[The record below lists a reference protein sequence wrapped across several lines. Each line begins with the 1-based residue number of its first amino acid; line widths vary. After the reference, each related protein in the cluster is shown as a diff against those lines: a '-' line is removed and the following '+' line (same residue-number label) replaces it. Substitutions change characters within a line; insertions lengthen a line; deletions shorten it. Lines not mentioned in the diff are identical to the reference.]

1 MKIAKLDLPD
11 SAIEFLH
18 SQGFEKLYPPQADSV
33 KSGLMDG
40 KNILVSA
47 PTASGKTLI
56 AMLAMLSHLSKN
68 NSDNNNDD
76 SNHNGIGKKVIYL
89 SPLRALAAE
98 KFTEFKKLEKISL
111 GKKIK
116 VGISTGDFENLEK
129 NLEKNN
135 ILILTN
141 EKMDSII
148 RHGAEWIED
157 IGLVISDEVHLIGD
171 ESRGPTLEMILT
183 QLKLLE
189 TKPQIVGLSATIT
202 NSEELSDWLG
212 CNLVKNDWR
221 PVPLSEGVCDGGEVT
236 MSDGKTFEV
245 ERSIRGTPIDLGVQ
259 SVKEGGQ
266 SLVFAET
273 RTRSKSLA
281 TKAADAVSQVL
292 EKKDLKNLEK
302 TSKKIMSENEHTEL
316 VKTLALLIKKGVA
329 FHHAGLNQNCRGTVE
344 TEFRKGTIK
353 LLSSTPTLAA
363 GVNLPAR
370 RVVIS
375 NINRYNAKVGA
386 NRPISILEYKQ
397 LCGRAGR
404 PQYDDYGESII
415 VGNGNTED
423 LIDYYINGEPEP
435 IISKITDDKSLR
447 THVLSVVVTNP
458 GIKKDDILEFFLQ
471 TLGGMQSRKPTI
483 KFAID
488 ISLRFLSSEY
498 LIVKKGER
506 YAATEFGKKTSMLY
520 IDPLTATSFRDAVE
534 NVSPDGKHTFGFLHL
549 ISKCDEF
556 FPKFSLRN
564 KDYGAASVLIENN
577 SSELLESISEYDCS
591 RSLLALNAWI
601 TESSELSLSD
611 NLGIE
616 SGDMHRMAETANW
629 LSYCLREISKHVE
642 RADLL
647 DELDNLRKR
656 IVYGIREELL
666 DLVRVK
672 GIGRVRA
679 RILYKNNIRNLDD
692 LAKIPVNKLAE
703 IDKIGST
710 IADNIKT
717 ELRRIRY

>member
-1 MKIAKLDLPD
+1 
-11 SAIEFLH
+11 
-18 SQGFEKLYPPQADSV
+18 
-33 KSGLMDG
+33 
-40 KNILVSA
+40 
-47 PTASGKTLI
+47 
-56 AMLAMLSHLSKN
+56 MLAILSYLSKH
-68 NSDNNNDD
+68 D
-76 SNHNGIGKKVIYL
+76 GKVIYL

-98 KFTEFKKLEKISL
+98 KFLEFKKLEKIAL

-116 VGISTGDFENLEK
+116 VGISTGDFENIEK
-129 NLEKNN
+129 NLEKSNV
-135 ILILTN
+135 LILTN

-148 RHGAEWIED
+148 RHGTEWVEE
-157 IGLVISDEVHLIGD
+157 IGLVITDEVHLIGD
-171 ESRGPTLEMILT
+171 ENRGPTLEMTLT

-202 NSEELSDWLG
+202 NSDEIANWLG
-212 CNLVKNDWR
+212 CKLVKNDWR
-221 PVPLSEGVCDGGEVT
+221 PVPLSEGVCDAGEVT

-281 TKAADAVSQVL
+281 TKAADIISQIL
-292 EKKDLKNLEK
+292 EKKDLKELEK
-302 TSKKIMSENEHTEL
+302 TSKKILSENEHTEL
-316 VKTLALLIKKGVA
+316 VKTLAILVKKGVA
-329 FHHAGLNQNCRGTVE
+329 FHHAGLNQNCRTIIE

-375 NINRYNAKVGA
+375 SVNRYNAKVGA

-423 LIDYYINGEPEP
+423 LIEYYINGEPEP
-435 IISKITDDKSLR
+435 IVSKITDDKSLR
-447 THVLSVVVTNP
+447 THILSVIVTHP
-458 GIKKDDILEFFLQ
+458 GIKKDEILEFFLQ
-471 TLGGMQSRKPTI
+471 TLGGLQSRKLTI

-498 LIVKKGER
+498 LIIKKGER

-520 IDPLTATSFRDAVE
+520 IDPLTATHFRDATE
-534 NVSPDGKHTFGFLHL
+534 NVSQDRKHTFGFLHL
-549 ISKCDEF
+549 ITNCEEF

-564 KDYGAASVLIENN
+564 RDYESASLLIENH
-577 SSELLESISEYDCS
+577 SSELLEPISEYDCS
-591 RSLLALNAWI
+591 RSLLALQAWI

-611 NLGIE
+611 SLGIE
-616 SGDMHRMAETANW
+616 SGDMHRMVEMANW

-647 DELDNLRKR
+647 EELSDLRKR
-656 IVYGIREELL
+656 VVYGIREELL

-679 RILYKNNIRNLDD
+679 RILYKHGIKNLDD

-710 IADNIKT
+710 LADNIKS
-717 ELRRIRY
+717 ELRKVR

>member
-1 MKIAKLDLPD
+1 MKIDQLKLPD
-11 SAIEFLH
+11 SAIKFLK
-18 SQGFEKLYPPQADSV
+18 SQGFEKLYPPQEDSV
-33 KSGLMDG
+33 KSGLLDG
-40 KNILVSA
+40 KSILVSS

-56 AMLAMLSHLSKN
+56 AILAILSYLSKH
-68 NSDNNNDD
+68 D
-76 SNHNGIGKKVIYL
+76 GKVIYL
-89 SPLRALAAE
+89 SPLRALASE
-98 KFTEFKKLEKISL
+98 KFLEFKKLEKIAL

-116 VGISTGDFENLEK
+116 VGISTGNFENIEK
-129 NLEKNN
+129 NLEKSNV
-135 ILILTN
+135 LILTN

-148 RHGAEWIED
+148 RHGTEWIEE
-157 IGLVISDEVHLIGD
+157 IGLVITDEVHLIGD
-171 ESRGPTLEMILT
+171 ETRGPTLEMTLT

-202 NSEELSDWLG
+202 NSDEIANWLG
-212 CNLVKNDWR
+212 CKLVKNDWR
-221 PVPLSEGVCDGGEVT
+221 PVPLSEGVCDAGEVT
-236 MSDGKTFEV
+236 MSDGRTFEV

-281 TKAADAVSQVL
+281 TKAADIISQIL
-292 EKKDLKNLEK
+292 DKKDLKELEK
-302 TSKKIMSENEHTEL
+302 ISKKILSENEHTEL
-316 VKTLALLIKKGVA
+316 VKTLALLVKKGVA
-329 FHHAGLNQNCRGTVE
+329 FHHAGLNQNCRTIIE

-375 NINRYNAKVGA
+375 SVNRYNAKVGA

-415 VGNGNTED
+415 VGNGNAED
-423 LIDYYINGEPEP
+423 LIEYYINGEPEP
-435 IISKITDDKSLR
+435 IVSKITDDKSLR
-447 THVLSVVVTNP
+447 THILSVIVTHP
-458 GIKKDDILEFFLQ
+458 GIKKDEILEFFLQ
-471 TLGGMQSRKPTI
+471 TLGGLQSRKLTI

-498 LIVKKGER
+498 LIIKKGER

-520 IDPLTATSFRDAVE
+520 IDPLTATHFRDATE
-534 NVSPDGKHTFGFLHL
+534 NVSQDRKHTFGFLHL
-549 ISKCDEF
+549 ITNCEEF

-564 KDYGAASVLIENN
+564 RDYESASLLIENH
-577 SSELLESISEYDCS
+577 SSELLEPISEYDCS
-591 RSLLALNAWI
+591 RSLLALQAWI

-611 NLGIE
+611 SLGIE
-616 SGDMHRMAETANW
+616 SGDMHRMVEMANW
-629 LSYCLREISKHVE
+629 LSYCLREISKHIE
-642 RADLL
+642 RPDLL
-647 DELDNLRKR
+647 EELSDLRKR
-656 IVYGIREELL
+656 VVYGIREELL

-679 RILYKNNIRNLDD
+679 RILFKHGIKNLDN

-703 IDKIGST
+703 IDKIGLT
-710 IADNIKT
+710 LADNIKS
-717 ELRRIRY
+717 ELRKVR

>member
-1 MKIAKLDLPD
+1 MNIDKLKLPE
-11 SAIEFLH
+11 SAIEFLQ
-18 SQGFEKLYPPQADSV
+18 SQGFVKLYPPQVDSV
-33 KSGLMDG
+33 KSGLLNG
-40 KNILVSA
+40 KSILVSA

-56 AMLAMLSHLSKN
+56 AMLAMMSYLSENK
-68 NSDNNNDD
+68 
-76 SNHNGIGKKVIYL
+76 GKVIYL

-98 KFTEFKKLEKISL
+98 KFTEFKKLEKVVL
-111 GKKIK
+111 GNK
-116 VGISTGDFENLEK
+116 VKVAISTGDFENIEK
-129 NLEKNN
+129 NLEKSNV
-135 ILILTN
+135 LILTN

-148 RHGAEWIED
+148 RHGAEWVDD

-202 NSEELSDWLG
+202 NSDEIADWLE
-212 CNLVKNDWR
+212 CKLVKNDWR
-221 PVPLSEGVCDGGEVT
+221 PVPLSEGVCDEGQVT
-236 MSDGKTFEV
+236 MSDGKTFEI
-245 ERSIRGTPIDLGVQ
+245 ERSLMGTPIDLGVQ

-281 TKAADAVSQVL
+281 TKASDAIAKIL
-292 EKKDLKNLEK
+292 EKKEITELEK
-302 TSKKIMSENEHTEL
+302 TSKKLLSENEHTEI
-316 VKTLALLIKKGVA
+316 VKTLATLVKKGVA
-329 FHHAGLNQNCRGTVE
+329 FHHAGLNQKCRETIE

-375 NINRYNAKVGA
+375 NVNRYNAKVGA

-397 LCGRAGR
+397 LSGRAGR
-404 PQYDDYGESII
+404 PQYDDFGESII
-415 VGNGNTED
+415 VGKGNTDD
-423 LIDYYINGEPEP
+423 LIEYYINGEPEP
-435 IISKITDDKSLR
+435 IESKITDDKSLR
-447 THVLSVVVTNP
+447 THILSVIVTHP
-458 GIKKDDILEFFLQ
+458 GIKKEEILEFFLQ
-471 TLGGMQSRKPTI
+471 TLGGLQSRKPTL

-488 ISLRFLSSEY
+488 ISLRFLSSKF
-498 LIVKKGER
+498 LIIKKGER

-520 IDPLTATSFRDAVE
+520 IDPLTATYFRDSIE
-534 NVSPDGKHTFGFLHL
+534 NVSEERKHTFGFLHL
-549 ISKCDEF
+549 ITNSEEF
-556 FPKFSLRN
+556 FPKFSLRQ
-564 KDYGAASVLIENN
+564 KDYETASLMIENN
-577 SSELLESISEYDCS
+577 SSQLLEPISEYDCS
-591 RSLLALNAWI
+591 RSLLALQSWI
-601 TESSELSLSD
+601 TESTELSLSD
-611 NLGIE
+611 SLGIE
-616 SGDMHRMAETANW
+616 SGDMHRMTENANW

-647 DELDNLRKR
+647 EELGDLRNR
-656 IVYGIREELL
+656 IVYGIKEELL

-679 RILYKNNIRNLDD
+679 RILFKHGIKNLDD
-692 LAKIPVNKLAE
+692 LRKIPVNKLAE

-710 IADNIKT
+710 IADNIKA
-717 ELRRIRY
+717 ELRKVR

>member
-1 MKIAKLDLPD
+1 MKIEQLDLPK
-11 SAIEFLH
+11 SAIEFLQ
-18 SQGFEKLYPPQADSV
+18 SQGFEKLYPPQADSI
-33 KSGLMDG
+33 KSGLLDG
-40 KNILVSA
+40 KSILISS

-56 AMLAMLSHLSKN
+56 AMLAMISYLSKN
-68 NSDNNNDD
+68 N
-76 SNHNGIGKKVIYL
+76 GKVIYL

-98 KFTEFKKLEKISL
+98 KFSEFKKLEKVSL

-116 VGISTGDFENLEK
+116 VGISTGDFENIEK
-129 NLEKNN
+129 NLEKSD

-148 RHGAEWIED
+148 RHGVEWVEE

-183 QLKLLE
+183 QLKLLD
-189 TKPQIVGLSATIT
+189 TKPQLVGLSATIT
-202 NSEELSDWLG
+202 NSDEIANWLD
-212 CNLVKNDWR
+212 CKLVKNDWR
-221 PVPLSEGVCDGGEVT
+221 PVPLSEGVCNGGEVT

-245 ERSIRGTPIDLGVQ
+245 ERSLRGTPIDLGVQ
-259 SVKEGGQ
+259 SVQEGGQ

-281 TKAADAVSQVL
+281 TKAADAIFNIL
-292 EKKDLKNLEK
+292 KKNELTELEK
-302 TSKKIMSENEHTEL
+302 TSKKILIENEHTEL
-316 VKTLALLIKKGVA
+316 VKTLALLVKKGVA
-329 FHHAGLNQNCRGTVE
+329 FHHAGLNQKCREIIEV
-344 TEFRKGTIK
+344 EFRKGTIK

-404 PQYDDYGESII
+404 PQYDDHGESII

-423 LIDYYINGEPEP
+423 LMEYYINGEPEP
-435 IISKITDDKSLR
+435 IVSKITDDRSLR
-447 THVLSVVVTNP
+447 THILSVIVTHP
-458 GIKKDDILEFFLQ
+458 GIKKEEILEFFLQ
-471 TLGGMQSRKPTI
+471 TLGGLQSRKPTI

-488 ISLRFLSSEY
+488 ISLRFLSSKY
-498 LIVKKGER
+498 LIIKKGER

-520 IDPLTATSFRDAVE
+520 IDPLTATYFRDAIE
-534 NVSPDGKHTFGFLHL
+534 YVSKERNHTFGFLHL
-549 ISKCDEF
+549 ISNCDEF
-556 FPKFSLRN
+556 FPKFSLRQ
-564 KDYGAASVLIENN
+564 KDYGSASLMIENN
-577 SSELLESISEYDCS
+577 SSELLEPISEYDCS
-591 RSLLALNAWI
+591 RSLLALQSWI

-616 SGDMHRMAETANW
+616 SGDMHRMVENANW
-629 LSYCLREISKHVE
+629 LTYCLREISKHVE

-647 DELDNLRKR
+647 DELADLRTR
-656 IVYGIREELL
+656 IVYGVRKELL
-666 DLVRVK
+666 DLVKVK

-679 RILYKNNIRNLDD
+679 RILYKNGIKNLDD

-717 ELRRIRY
+717 ELRKVR

>member
-1 MKIAKLDLPD
+1 MNIDKLKLSE
-11 SAIEFLH
+11 SAIEFLK
-18 SQGFEKLYPPQADSV
+18 SQGFTKLYPPQADSV
-33 KSGLMDG
+33 KSGLLDG
-40 KNILVSA
+40 QSILVSA

-56 AMLAMLSHLSKN
+56 AMLAMLSYLAKN
-68 NSDNNNDD
+68 K
-76 SNHNGIGKKVIYL
+76 GKVIYL

-98 KFTEFKKLEKISL
+98 KFTEFKKLEKIAL
-111 GKKIK
+111 GNKIK
-116 VGISTGDFENLEK
+116 VAISTGDFENIEK
-129 NLEKNN
+129 NLEKSNV
-135 ILILTN
+135 LILTN

-148 RHGAEWIED
+148 RHGAEWVDE

-171 ESRGPTLEMILT
+171 ENRGPTLEMILT

-202 NSEELSDWLG
+202 NSDEIADWLE
-212 CNLVKNDWR
+212 CKLVKNDWR
-221 PVPLSEGVCDGGEVT
+221 PVPLSEGVCDGGQVT

-245 ERSIRGTPIDLGVQ
+245 ERSLMGTPIDLGVQ
-259 SVKEGGQ
+259 SVHQGGQ

-281 TKAADAVSQVL
+281 TKAADAIFQIL
-292 EKKDLKNLEK
+292 EKKEITELEK
-302 TSKKIMSENEHTEL
+302 TSKKLLSENEHTEL
-316 VKTLALLIKKGVA
+316 VKTLALLVKKGVA
-329 FHHAGLNQNCRGTVE
+329 FHHAGLNQKCRE
-344 TEFRKGTIK
+344 TIEAEFRKGTIK

-415 VGNGNTED
+415 VGNGNVED
-423 LIDYYINGEPEP
+423 LIEYYINGEPEA
-435 IISKITDDKSLR
+435 IVSKITDDKSLR
-447 THVLSVVVTNP
+447 THILSVIVTHP
-458 GIKKDDILEFFLQ
+458 GIKKEEILEFFLQ
-471 TLGGMQSRKPTI
+471 TLGGLQSRKPTI

-488 ISLRFLSSEY
+488 ISLRFLASKF
-498 LIVKKGER
+498 LIIKKGER

-520 IDPLTATSFRDAVE
+520 IDPLTATYFRDSIE
-534 NVSPDGKHTFGFLHL
+534 NVSQERKHTFGFLHM
-549 ISKCDEF
+549 ITNCEEF
-556 FPKFSLRN
+556 FPKFSLRQ
-564 KDYGAASVLIENN
+564 KDYETASLMIDNN
-577 SSELLESISEYDCS
+577 SSQLLEPISEYDCS
-591 RSLLALNAWI
+591 RSLLALQSWI
-601 TESSELSLSD
+601 TESTELSLSD
-611 NLGIE
+611 SLGIE
-616 SGDMHRMAETANW
+616 SGDMHRMTENANW

-647 DELDNLRKR
+647 EELSDLRNR

-679 RILYKNNIRNLDD
+679 RILFKHGIKNLDD
-692 LAKIPVNKLAE
+692 LRKISVNKLAE
-703 IDKIGST
+703 FDKIGST
-710 IADNIKT
+710 IADNIKA
-717 ELRRIRY
+717 ELRKVR

>member
-1 MKIAKLDLPD
+1 MKIEKLDLPK
-11 SAIEFLH
+11 SAIDFLL
-18 SQGFEKLYPPQADSV
+18 SQGYEKLYPPQADSV
-33 KSGLMDG
+33 KSGLLSG
-40 KNILVSA
+40 KSILVSA

-56 AMLAMLSHLSKN
+56 AMLAMISFLSKN
-68 NSDNNNDD
+68 N
-76 SNHNGIGKKVIYL
+76 GKVVYL

-98 KFTEFKKLEKISL
+98 KFSEFKKLEKIVL
-111 GKKIK
+111 GKKFK
-116 VGISTGDFENLEK
+116 VGISTGDFENIEK
-129 NLEKNN
+129 NLEKSNV
-135 ILILTN
+135 LILTN

-148 RHGAEWIED
+148 RHGVEWVEE

-171 ESRGPTLEMILT
+171 ENRGPTLEMILT
-183 QLKLLE
+183 QLKLLD
-189 TKPQIVGLSATIT
+189 TKPQLVGLSATIT
-202 NSEELSDWLG
+202 NSDEIADWLN
-212 CNLVKNDWR
+212 CKLVKNDWR

-245 ERSIRGTPIDLGVQ
+245 ERSLRGTPIDLGVQ
-259 SVKEGGQ
+259 SVQQGGQ

-281 TKAADAVSQVL
+281 TKAADAIFQILKKNELSDL
-292 EKKDLKNLEK
+292 EKI
-302 TSKKIMSENEHTEL
+302 SKKILSENEHTEL
-316 VKTLALLIKKGVA
+316 VKTLALLVKKGVA
-329 FHHAGLNQNCRGTVE
+329 FHHAGLNQKCREIIE

-415 VGNGNTED
+415 VGNGNPED
-423 LIDYYINGEPEP
+423 LIEYYINGEPEP
-435 IISKITDDKSLR
+435 IVSKITDDKSLR
-447 THVLSVVVTNP
+447 THILSVIVTHP
-458 GIKKDDILEFFLQ
+458 GIKKEEILEFFMQ
-471 TLGGMQSRKPTI
+471 TLGGLQSRKLTL

-488 ISLRFLSSEY
+488 ISLRFLSSKY
-498 LIVKKGER
+498 LIIKKGER

-520 IDPLTATSFRDAVE
+520 IDPLTATYFRDAIE
-534 NVSPDGKHTFGFLHL
+534 NVSKERNHTFGFLHL
-549 ISKCDEF
+549 ISNCDEF
-556 FPKFSLRN
+556 FPKFSLRQ
-564 KDYGAASVLIENN
+564 KDYELASLMIENN
-577 SSELLESISEYDCS
+577 SSELLGPISEYDCS
-591 RSLLALNAWI
+591 RSLLALQSWI

-611 NLGIE
+611 SLGIE
-616 SGDMHRMAETANW
+616 SGDMHRMVENANW
-629 LSYCLREISKHVE
+629 LTYCLREISKHVE

-647 DELDNLRKR
+647 DELADIRTR
-656 IVYGIREELL
+656 IVYGIRKELL
-666 DLVRVK
+666 DLVKVK

-679 RILYKNNIRNLDD
+679 RILYKHGIKNLDD
-692 LAKIPVNKLAE
+692 LSKIPVNKLAE

-710 IADNIKT
+710 IADNIKA
-717 ELRRIRY
+717 ELRKVR

>member
-1 MKIAKLDLPD
+1 MKIDKLDLPD
-11 SAIEFLH
+11 SAIEFLK
-18 SQGFEKLYPPQADSV
+18 SQGFEKLYPPQVDSV
-33 KSGLMDG
+33 KSGLLDG
-40 KNILVSA
+40 KSILVSA

-56 AMLAMLSHLSKN
+56 AMLAMFSYLSKN
-68 NSDNNNDD
+68 N
-76 SNHNGIGKKVIYL
+76 GKVVYL

-98 KFTEFKKLEKISL
+98 KFTEFKKLEKIAL

-116 VGISTGDFENLEK
+116 VGVSTGDFDGIEK
-129 NLEKNN
+129 NLEKSD

-141 EKMDSII
+141 EKMDSVI
-148 RHGAEWIED
+148 RHGVEWIDE

-171 ESRGPTLEMILT
+171 ENRGPTLEMILT
-183 QLKLLE
+183 QLKLLDS
-189 TKPQIVGLSATIT
+189 KPQIVGLSATIT
-202 NSEELSDWLG
+202 NSDEIANWLD
-212 CNLVKNDWR
+212 CKLVKNDWR

-236 MSDGKTFEV
+236 MNDGNIFDV
-245 ERSIRGTPIDLGVQ
+245 ERSLRGTSIDLGVQ
-259 SVKEGGQ
+259 SVKQGGQ

-281 TKAADAVSQVL
+281 TKAADVISQML
-292 EKKDLKNLEK
+292 KKNELKELEK
-302 TSKKIMSENEHTEL
+302 TSKKILSQNENTEI
-316 VKTLALLIKKGVA
+316 VKTLAILVKKGVA
-329 FHHAGLNQNCRGTVE
+329 FHHAGLNQNCRE
-344 TEFRKGTIK
+344 IIEKEFRNGTIK

-375 NINRYNAKVGA
+375 NINRYNAKIGR
-386 NRPISILEYKQ
+386 NMPISILEYKQ

-415 VGNGNTED
+415 VGSGNVEELTEH
-423 LIDYYINGEPEP
+423 YINGEPEP

-447 THVLSVVVTNP
+447 THILSVIVTHP
-458 GIKKDDILEFFLQ
+458 GIKKDEILEFFLQ
-471 TLGGMQSRKPTI
+471 TLGGLQSRKPTI

-488 ISLRFLSSEY
+488 ISLRFLSSEF
-498 LIVKKGER
+498 LIIKKGER

-520 IDPLTATSFRDAVE
+520 IDPLTATHFRDAVE
-534 NVSPDGKHTFGFLHL
+534 NVSQDRKHTFGFLHL
-549 ISKCDEF
+549 ISSCEEF

-564 KDYGAASVLIENN
+564 KDYESASLLIENN
-577 SSELLESISEYDCS
+577 SSELLEPISEYDCS
-591 RSLLALNAWI
+591 RSLLALQAWI

-611 NLGIE
+611 SFSIE
-616 SGDMHRMAETANW
+616 SGDMHRMAEMANW
-629 LSYCLREISKHVE
+629 LSYCLREISKHVD

-647 DELDNLRKR
+647 EELDDFRKR

-679 RILYKNNIRNLDD
+679 RILYKHKIKNLDD

-710 IADNIKT
+710 IADNIKS
-717 ELRRIRY
+717 ELRKVRY

>member
-1 MKIAKLDLPD
+1 MNIDKLKLPE
-11 SAIEFLH
+11 SAIEFLQ
-18 SQGFEKLYPPQADSV
+18 SQGFTKLYPPQADSV
-33 KSGLMDG
+33 KSGLLNG
-40 KNILVSA
+40 KSILVSA

-56 AMLAMLSHLSKN
+56 AMLAMMSYLSENK
-68 NSDNNNDD
+68 
-76 SNHNGIGKKVIYL
+76 GKVIYL

-98 KFTEFKKLEKISL
+98 KFTEFKKLEKVAL
-111 GKKIK
+111 GNK
-116 VGISTGDFENLEK
+116 VKVAISTGDFENIEK
-129 NLEKNN
+129 NLEKSNV
-135 ILILTN
+135 LILTN

-148 RHGAEWIED
+148 RHGAEWVDD

-202 NSEELSDWLG
+202 NSDEIADWLE
-212 CNLVKNDWR
+212 CKLVKNDWR
-221 PVPLSEGVCDGGEVT
+221 PVPLSEGVCDEGQVT
-236 MSDGKTFEV
+236 MSDGKTFEI
-245 ERSIRGTPIDLGVQ
+245 ERSLMGTPIDLGVQ

-281 TKAADAVSQVL
+281 TKASDAIAKIL
-292 EKKDLKNLEK
+292 EKKEITELEK
-302 TSKKIMSENEHTEL
+302 TSKKLLSENEHTEI
-316 VKTLALLIKKGVA
+316 VKTLATLVKKGVA
-329 FHHAGLNQNCRGTVE
+329 FHHAGLNQKCRETIE

-375 NINRYNAKVGA
+375 NVNRYNAKVGA

-404 PQYDDYGESII
+404 PQYDDFGESII
-415 VGNGNTED
+415 VGKGNTDD
-423 LIDYYINGEPEP
+423 LIEYYINGEPEP
-435 IISKITDDKSLR
+435 IESKITDDKSLR
-447 THVLSVVVTNP
+447 THILSVIVTHP
-458 GIKKDDILEFFLQ
+458 GIKKEEILEFFLQ
-471 TLGGMQSRKPTI
+471 TLGGLQSRKPTL

-488 ISLRFLSSEY
+488 ISLRFLSSKF
-498 LIVKKGER
+498 LIIKKGER

-520 IDPLTATSFRDAVE
+520 IDPLTATYFRDSIE
-534 NVSPDGKHTFGFLHL
+534 NVSEERKHTFGFLHL
-549 ISKCDEF
+549 ITNSEEF
-556 FPKFSLRN
+556 FPKFSLRQ
-564 KDYGAASVLIENN
+564 KDYETASLMIENN
-577 SSELLESISEYDCS
+577 SSQLLEPISEYDCS
-591 RSLLALNAWI
+591 RSLLALQSWI
-601 TESSELSLSD
+601 TESTELSLSD
-611 NLGIE
+611 SLGIE
-616 SGDMHRMAETANW
+616 SGDMHRMTENANW

-647 DELDNLRKR
+647 EELGDLRNR
-656 IVYGIREELL
+656 IVYGIKEELL

-679 RILYKNNIRNLDD
+679 RILFKHGIKNLDD
-692 LAKIPVNKLAE
+692 LRKIPVNKLAE

-710 IADNIKT
+710 IADNIKA
-717 ELRRIRY
+717 ELRKVR

>member
-1 MKIAKLDLPD
+1 MKIEKLDLPD
-11 SAIEFLH
+11 TAIEFLK

-33 KSGLMDG
+33 NSGLLDG
-40 KNILVSA
+40 KSILVSA

-56 AMLAMLSHLSKN
+56 AMLAMISYLSKN
-68 NSDNNNDD
+68 T
-76 SNHNGIGKKVIYL
+76 GKVIYL

-98 KFTEFKKLEKISL
+98 KFSEFKKLEKVAL
-111 GKKIK
+111 GNK
-116 VGISTGDFENLEK
+116 VKVSISTGDYENIEK
-129 NLEKNN
+129 NLENSN
-135 ILILTN
+135 VLILTN

-148 RHGAEWIED
+148 RHGAEWVEE
-157 IGLVISDEVHLIGD
+157 IGLVITDEVHLIGD
-171 ESRGPTLEMILT
+171 ENRGPTLEMILT

-202 NSEELSDWLG
+202 NSDEIADWLD
-212 CNLVKNDWR
+212 CKLVKNDWR
-221 PVPLSEGVCDGGEVT
+221 PVPLTEGVCDAGEVT
-236 MSDGKTFEV
+236 MSDGKTFSV

-273 RTRSKSLA
+273 RNRSKALA
-281 TKAADAVSQVL
+281 TKAADAISQIL
-292 EKKDLKNLEK
+292 EKKDLKELEK
-302 TSKKIMSENEHTEL
+302 TSKKILSENEHTEL
-316 VKTLALLIKKGVA
+316 IKTLAFLVKKGVA
-329 FHHAGLNQNCRGTVE
+329 FHHAGLNQNCRETIE

-375 NINRYNAKVGA
+375 NVNRYNAKVGA

-404 PQYDDYGESII
+404 PQYDDYGEAII

-423 LIDYYINGEPEP
+423 LIDYYVNGEPEP

-447 THVLSVVVTNP
+447 THILSVVVTHP
-458 GIKKDDILEFFLQ
+458 GIKKDEILEFFLQ
-471 TLGGMQSRKPTI
+471 TLGGLQSRKPTI

-498 LIVKKGER
+498 LLIKKGER

-520 IDPLTATSFRDAVE
+520 IDPLTATSFRDAIE
-534 NVSPDGKHTFGFLHL
+534 NVSQERKHTFGFLHL
-549 ISKCDEF
+549 ISNCDEF

-564 KDYGAASVLIENN
+564 KDYESASLMIENN
-577 SSELLESISEYDCS
+577 SSELLEPISEYDCS
-591 RSLLALNAWI
+591 RSLLALHAWI

-611 NLGIE
+611 SLGVE
-616 SGDMHRMAETANW
+616 SGDMHRMTETANW

-647 DELDNLRKR
+647 EELDNLRKR

-666 DLVRVK
+666 ELVKVK

-679 RILYKNNIRNLDD
+679 RILYKHKIKNLDD

-710 IADNIKT
+710 LANNIKS
-717 ELRRIRY
+717 ELRKVR

>member
-1 MKIAKLDLPD
+1 MNIDKLKLPET
-11 SAIEFLH
+11 AIEFLK
-18 SQGFEKLYPPQADSV
+18 SQGFTKLYPPQADSV
-33 KSGLMDG
+33 KSGLLDG
-40 KNILVSA
+40 KSILVSA

-56 AMLAMLSHLSKN
+56 AMLAMLSYISKN
-68 NSDNNNDD
+68 K
-76 SNHNGIGKKVIYL
+76 GKIIYL

-98 KFTEFKKLEKISL
+98 KFTEFKKLEKVTL
-111 GKKIK
+111 GNK
-116 VGISTGDFENLEK
+116 VKVTISTGDFENIEK
-129 NLEKNN
+129 NLEKSNV
-135 ILILTN
+135 LILTN

-148 RHGAEWIED
+148 RHGAEWVDD

-202 NSEELSDWLG
+202 NSDELADWLE
-212 CNLVKNDWR
+212 CTLVENNWR
-221 PVPLSEGVCDGGEVT
+221 PVPLSEGVCDEGLVT
-236 MSDGKTFEV
+236 MSDGDTFEV
-245 ERSIRGTPIDLGVQ
+245 KRSLMGTPIDLGVQ
-259 SVKEGGQ
+259 SVKDGGQ

-281 TKAADAVSQVL
+281 TKAAETISQIL
-292 EKKDLKNLEK
+292 EKKEISDLEK
-302 TSKKIMSENEHTEL
+302 TSKKLLSENEHTEL
-316 VKTLALLIKKGVA
+316 VKTLATLVKKGVA
-329 FHHAGLNQNCRGTVE
+329 FHHAGLNQKCRETIE

-375 NINRYNAKVGA
+375 NVNRYNAKVGA

-397 LCGRAGR
+397 LSGRAGR
-404 PQYDDYGESII
+404 PQYDDFGESII

-423 LIDYYINGEPEP
+423 LIEYYINGEPEP
-435 IISKITDDKSLR
+435 IESKITDDKSLR
-447 THVLSVVVTNP
+447 THILSVIVTHP
-458 GIKKDDILEFFLQ
+458 GIKKEEILEFFLQ
-471 TLGGMQSRKPTI
+471 TLGGLQSRKPTI

-488 ISLRFLSSEY
+488 ISLRFLSSKF
-498 LIVKKGER
+498 LIIKKGER

-520 IDPLTATSFRDAVE
+520 IDPLTATYFRDSIE
-534 NVSPDGKHTFGFLHL
+534 NVSEEGKHTFGFLHL
-549 ISKCDEF
+549 ITNCEEF
-556 FPKFSLRN
+556 FPKFSLRQ
-564 KDYGAASVLIENN
+564 KDYETASLMIENH
-577 SSELLESISEYDCS
+577 SSQLLEPISEYDCS
-591 RSLLALNAWI
+591 RSLLALQSWI
-601 TESSELSLSD
+601 TESTELSLSD
-611 NLGIE
+611 SLGIE
-616 SGDMHRMAETANW
+616 SGDMHRMTENANW

-647 DELDNLRKR
+647 EELGDLRNR
-656 IVYGIREELL
+656 VVYGIREELL

-679 RILYKNNIRNLDD
+679 RILFKHGIKNLDD
-692 LAKIPVNKLAE
+692 LRKIPVNKLAE

-710 IADNIKT
+710 IADNIKE
-717 ELRRIRY
+717 ELRRVR

>member
-1 MKIAKLDLPD
+1 MKIEKLDIPD
-11 SAIEFLH
+11 TAIEFLK

-33 KSGLMDG
+33 KSGLLDG
-40 KNILVSA
+40 KSILVSS

-56 AMLAMLSHLSKN
+56 AMLAIISYLSKN
-68 NSDNNNDD
+68 D
-76 SNHNGIGKKVIYL
+76 GKVIYL
-89 SPLRALAAE
+89 SPLRALATE
-98 KFTEFKKLEKISL
+98 KFSEFKKLEKIAL

-116 VGISTGDFENLEK
+116 VRISTGDYENIEK
-129 NLEKNN
+129 NLENSN
-135 ILILTN
+135 VLILTN

-148 RHGAEWIED
+148 RHGTEWVEE
-157 IGLVISDEVHLIGD
+157 IGLVITDEVHLIGD
-171 ESRGPTLEMILT
+171 ENRGPTLEMVLT
-183 QLKLLE
+183 QLKLLD
-189 TKPQIVGLSATIT
+189 TKPQIIALSATIT
-202 NSEELSDWLG
+202 NSDEIADWLD
-212 CNLVKNDWR
+212 CKLVKNNWR
-221 PVPLSEGVCDGGEVT
+221 PVPLTEGVCDAGEVT
-236 MSDGKTFEV
+236 MSDGKTFSV
-245 ERSIRGTPIDLGVQ
+245 ERSICGTPIDLGIQ

-273 RTRSKSLA
+273 RNRSKSLA
-281 TKAADAVSQVL
+281 TKAADAISQIL
-292 EKKDLKNLEK
+292 EKKDLKQLEK
-302 TSKKIMSENEHTEL
+302 TSKKILSENEHTEL
-316 VKTLALLIKKGVA
+316 IKTLAFLVKKGVA
-329 FHHAGLNQNCRGTVE
+329 FHHAGLNQNCRETIE

-404 PQYDDYGESII
+404 PQYDDYGEAII
-415 VGNGNTED
+415 VGNGNTQD

-447 THVLSVVVTNP
+447 THILSVIVTHP
-458 GIKKDDILEFFLQ
+458 GIKKDEILEFFLQ
-471 TLGGMQSRKPTI
+471 TLGGLQSRKPTI

-498 LIVKKGER
+498 LIIKKGER

-520 IDPLTATSFRDAVE
+520 IDPLTATYFRDAIE
-534 NVSPDGKHTFGFLHL
+534 NISKDRKHTFGFLHL
-549 ISKCDEF
+549 ISNCEEF

-564 KDYGAASVLIENN
+564 KDYESASLLIENN
-577 SSELLESISEYDCS
+577 SSELLEPISEYDCS
-591 RSLLALNAWI
+591 RSLLALQAWI
-601 TESSELSLSD
+601 SESSELSLSE

-616 SGDMHRMAETANW
+616 SGDMHRMTETANW

-642 RADLL
+642 RPDLL
-647 DELDNLRKR
+647 EELGNLRKR
-656 IVYGIREELL
+656 IVYGIKEELL
-666 DLVRVK
+666 ELVRIK

-679 RILYKNNIRNLDD
+679 RILYKHGIKNLDD

-710 IADNIKT
+710 LADNIKS
-717 ELRRIRY
+717 ELRKVR

>member
-1 MKIAKLDLPD
+1 MKVEKLDLLKP
-11 SAIEFLH
+11 AIDFLLDE
-18 SQGFEKLYPPQADSV
+18 GFEQLYPPQADCI
-33 KSGLMDG
+33 KAGLLDG
-40 KNILVSA
+40 QSILVSS

-56 AMLAMLSHLSKN
+56 AILAMMSYLSK
-68 NSDNNNDD
+68 
-76 SNHNGIGKKVIYL
+76 HNGKVVYL

-98 KFTEFKKLEKISL
+98 KFTEFKKLEKIPFK
-111 GKKIK
+111 KKIK
-116 VGISTGDFENLEK
+116 VGISTGDFENIEM
-129 NLEKNN
+129 NLAKSN
-135 ILILTN
+135 ILVLTN

-148 RHGAEWIED
+148 RHGTEWLDD
-157 IGLVISDEVHLIGD
+157 IGLVIADEVHLIGD

-183 QLKLLE
+183 KLKLDN
-189 TKPQIVGLSATIT
+189 KPQIVGLSATIT
-202 NSEELSDWLG
+202 NSKELAEWLD
-212 CNLVKNDWR
+212 CKLVENDWR
-221 PVPLSEGVCDGGEVT
+221 PVPLTEGVCDQGRVV
-236 MSDGKTFEV
+236 MSDGATFEV
-245 ERSIRGTPIDLGVQ
+245 ERSLRGTPIDLGVQ
-259 SVKEGGQ
+259 SVATGGQ

-281 TKAADAVSQVL
+281 AKASDAISQFLHRNEIEEL
-292 EKKDLKNLEK
+292 EKV
-302 TSKKIMSENEHTEL
+302 SKKILANNEHTDL
-316 VKTLALLIKKGVA
+316 VKTLAMLVKKGVA
-329 FHHAGLNQNCRGTVE
+329 FHHAGLNQNCRE
-344 TEFRKGTIK
+344 TIETAFRKGTIK

-375 NINRYNAKVGA
+375 NINRYNAKIGA
-386 NRPISILEYKQ
+386 NRPISVLEYKQ

-423 LIDYYINGEPEP
+423 LIDYYIKGEPEP

-458 GIKKDDILEFFLQ
+458 GIKKEEILDFFLE
-471 TLGGMQSRKPTI
+471 TLGGRQSRRPTI

-488 ISLRFLSSEY
+488 ISLRFLSTQY
-498 LIVKKGER
+498 LLIKKGER

-520 IDPLTATSFRDAVE
+520 IDPLTATYFRDAIE
-534 NVSPDGKHTFGFLHL
+534 NVSHNKLHTLGFLHL
-549 ISKCDEF
+549 ISNCEEF
-556 FPKFSLRN
+556 FPKFSMRN
-564 KDYGAASVLIENN
+564 KDYEIASVMIENN
-577 SSELLESISEYDCS
+577 KSELLEPISEYDCS
-591 RSLLALNAWI
+591 RSLLALQSWI
-601 TESSELSLSD
+601 TESSELSMSD

-616 SGDMHRMAETANW
+616 SGDMHRMVETADW
-629 LSYCLREISKHVE
+629 LTYCLREISKHVE

-647 DELDNLRKR
+647 EELANLRKR
-656 IVYGIREELL
+656 ISYGIREELL

-679 RILYKNNIRNLDD
+679 RALYKHGIKNLDD

-710 IADNIKT
+710 LADNIKA
-717 ELRRIRY
+717 ELRKVR

>member
-1 MKIAKLDLPD
+1 MKIDKLDLPD
-11 SAIEFLH
+11 AAIEFLK
-18 SQGFEKLYPPQADSV
+18 SQGYEKLYPPQADSI
-33 KSGLMDG
+33 KSGLLDG
-40 KNILVSA
+40 KSILVSA

-56 AMLAMLSHLSKN
+56 AMLAMINYLSKN
-68 NSDNNNDD
+68 N
-76 SNHNGIGKKVIYL
+76 GKVIYL

-98 KFTEFKKLEKISL
+98 KFLEFKKLEKVAL
-111 GKKIK
+111 GKKVK
-116 VGISTGDFENLEK
+116 VSISTGDYENIEK
-129 NLEKNN
+129 NLEKSDV
-135 ILILTN
+135 LILTN

-148 RHGAEWIED
+148 RHGTEWVEE
-157 IGLVISDEVHLIGD
+157 IGLVIADEVHLIGD
-171 ESRGPTLEMILT
+171 ENRGPTLEMILT
-183 QLKLLE
+183 QIKLLE
-189 TKPQIVGLSATIT
+189 TNPQIVGLSATIT
-202 NSEELSDWLG
+202 NSNEIADWLG
-212 CNLVKNDWR
+212 CMLVKSDWR
-221 PVPLSEGVCDGGEVT
+221 PVPLSEGVCDAGEVT
-236 MSDGKTFEV
+236 MNDGKVFSV
-245 ERSIRGTPIDLGVQ
+245 ERSICGTPIDLGVQ

-266 SLVFAET
+266 SLIFAET
-273 RTRSKSLA
+273 RNRSKSLA
-281 TKAADAVSQVL
+281 TKAADAISQIL
-292 EKKDLKNLEK
+292 EKKDLEELER
-302 TSKKIMSENEHTEL
+302 TSKKILSENEHTEL
-316 VKTLALLIKKGVA
+316 IKTLAFLVKKGVA
-329 FHHAGLNQNCRGTVE
+329 FHHAGLNQNCRQTIE

-375 NINRYNAKVGA
+375 SINRYNAKVGA

-404 PQYDDYGESII
+404 PQYDDYGEAII

-447 THVLSVVVTNP
+447 THILSVVVTHP
-458 GIKKDDILEFFLQ
+458 GIKKDEILEFFLQ
-471 TLGGMQSRKPTI
+471 TLGGLQSRKPTI

-498 LIVKKGER
+498 LLIKKGER

-520 IDPLTATSFRDAVE
+520 IDPLTATYFRDAIE
-534 NVSPDGKHTFGFLHL
+534 NVSQDRKHTFGFLHL
-549 ISKCDEF
+549 ISNCEEF
-556 FPKFSLRN
+556 FPKFSLRK
-564 KDYGAASVLIENN
+564 KDYESASLLIENN
-577 SSELLESISEYDCS
+577 SSELLEQISEYDCS
-591 RSLLALNAWI
+591 RSLLALHAWI

-611 NLGIE
+611 NFGVE

-647 DELDNLRKR
+647 EELGNLRKR

-666 DLVRVK
+666 ELVRIK
-672 GIGRVRA
+672 GIGRIRA
-679 RILYKNNIRNLDD
+679 RILYKHRIKNLDD

-710 IADNIKT
+710 LADNIKS
-717 ELRRIRY
+717 ELRKVR